1 MRLAFSINPQR
12 GLQPILIEDLSNA
25 MKKKGIDMV
34 HKFTMVLE
42 ADQALSDIARQL
54 RSAGFRKQAKAI
66 EDVRL
71 ALASEADHEQASFYA
86 ALRSKRAIG
95 HMLRGH

>member
-25 MKKKGIDMV
+25 MKKRSIDMI

-71 ALASEADHEQASFYA
+71 ALASEAGQEQASFYA
-86 ALRSKRAIG
+86 VLRNTHPVGRALR
-95 HMLRGH
+95 